1 MQLTLTS
8 TRQFS
13 TQIAANENTVKT
25 ALIAE
30 GGGQRGI
37 FTAGVLDA
45 WLSHQYDPFDIL
57 IGTSAGSQNL
67 TSFLSRQK
75 GYAKRLI
82 RGLSRHKR
90 FFHVGRSLLGRHIV
104 DLDWYFDKT
113 KEANRRLD
121 FATAEDNAKQREV
134 LFTATNARN
143 RKAYYFNPLAKA
155 NHWLE
160 VIKAS
165 SALPYLYKQGV
176 PLVTEG
182 CSDTQKPNTDFYLD
196 GGLAEPLPVTEAYK
210 RGARKIVVIR
220 TVDEKFQA
228 QSAWLAKVSAL
239 VCVSGHCPKTIDF
252 LLQHEQAYQRELAF
266 LANPPKDVEIVQI
279 FAPEKLQSKLL
290 GSTDGD
296 LRFDYNLGVKAGLS
310 YLNQYT
316 KPLSQK
322 RTASS
327 TDELTAMVSSR
338 ATARAQQQ
346 NDQALAQ

>member
-1 MQLTLTS
+1 
-8 TRQFS
+8 
-13 TQIAANENTVKT
+13 
-25 ALIAE
+25 
-30 GGGQRGI
+30 
-37 FTAGVLDA
+37 
-45 WLSHQYDPFDIL
+45 
-57 IGTSAGSQNL
+57 
-67 TSFLSRQK
+67 
-75 GYAKRLI
+75 
-82 RGLSRHKR
+82 
-90 FFHVGRSLLGRHIV
+90 
-104 DLDWYFDKT
+104 
-113 KEANRRLD
+113 
-121 FATAEDNAKQREV
+121 
-134 LFTATNARN
+134 
-143 RKAYYFNPLAKA
+143 
-155 NHWLE
+155 
-160 VIKAS
+160 
-165 SALPYLYKQGV
+165 
-176 PLVTEG
+176 
-182 CSDTQKPNTDFYLD
+182 
-196 GGLAEPLPVTEAYK
+196 
-210 RGARKIVVIR
+210 
-220 TVDEKFQA
+220 
-228 QSAWLAKVSAL
+228 

>member
-1 MQLTLTS
+1 MDD
-8 TRQFS
+8 R
-13 TQIAANENTVKT
+13 
-25 ALIAE
+25 
-30 GGGQRGI
+30 
-37 FTAGVLDA
+37 
-45 WLSHQYDPFDIL
+45 
-57 IGTSAGSQNL
+57 
-67 TSFLSRQK
+67 
-75 GYAKRLI
+75 
-82 RGLSRHKR
+82 
-90 FFHVGRSLLGRHIV
+90 
-104 DLDWYFDKT
+104 
-113 KEANRRLD
+113 
-121 FATAEDNAKQREV
+121 
-134 LFTATNARN
+134 
-143 RKAYYFNPLAKA
+143 
-155 NHWLE
+155 
-160 VIKAS
+160 
-165 SALPYLYKQGV
+165 
-176 PLVTEG
+176 
-182 CSDTQKPNTDFYLD
+182 
-196 GGLAEPLPVTEAYK
+196 YK

>member
-1 MQLTLTS
+1 M
-8 TRQFS
+8 
-13 TQIAANENTVKT
+13 
-25 ALIAE
+25 
-30 GGGQRGI
+30 
-37 FTAGVLDA
+37 
-45 WLSHQYDPFDIL
+45 
-57 IGTSAGSQNL
+57 
-67 TSFLSRQK
+67 
-75 GYAKRLI
+75 
-82 RGLSRHKR
+82 
-90 FFHVGRSLLGRHIV
+90 
-104 DLDWYFDKT
+104 
-113 KEANRRLD
+113 
-121 FATAEDNAKQREV
+121 
-134 LFTATNARN
+134 
-143 RKAYYFNPLAKA
+143 
-155 NHWLE
+155 
-160 VIKAS
+160 
-165 SALPYLYKQGV
+165 
-176 PLVTEG
+176 TEG

-196 GGLAEPLPVTEAYK
+196 GGLAAPLPVTEAYK